1 MKYTE
6 TDILGRLQDRGFNI
20 IEIMAYIRI
29 RRNPRLLKLHRRARK
44 WVKKVQS
51 SLVQET

>member
-6 TDILGRLQDRGFNI
+6 TDILGRLQDRGYNI
-20 IEIMAYIRI
+20 TEIMAYIRR
-29 RRNPRLLKLHRRARK
+29 RRNPKIKKLHNEVRK
-44 WVKKVQS
+44 WVKKVRS